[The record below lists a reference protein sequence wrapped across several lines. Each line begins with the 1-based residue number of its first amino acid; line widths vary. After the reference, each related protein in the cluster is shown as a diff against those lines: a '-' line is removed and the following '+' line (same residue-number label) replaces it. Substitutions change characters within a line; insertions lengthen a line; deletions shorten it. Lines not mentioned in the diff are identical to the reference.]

1 LAKFKDLI
9 RKSTSLFRFTPE
21 NPPEKFG
28 GSYFYPLLSNSTT
41 YNDLQLLKDYEE
53 IPEIS
58 AIINLKAKAFS
69 KMKLR
74 IVSNKTG
81 EEEQD
86 AKNYE
91 YKIKVLRNPNWF
103 QSQKEFMMQTKI
115 FREIWGNEYIY
126 LNYPFGMPSRKATAM
141 FTLPSNLVTTNTPS
155 PLPFYLQTDPTIEY
169 TFQWGNDKYIIPKE
183 NLIHLNDNRVHM
195 TKENWVEG
203 QSWLAYQRA
212 TVNNIREAYY
222 SRGFII
228 KNIGVQ
234 GILTN
239 AAGKDAA
246 GQVPIDH
253 KQVEDVQKRIAQMRG
268 FKDKFPVIAT
278 NLPLAWQK
286 MSVDNPANLGLY
298 EEVKEDMFK
307 LCDAAGTPS
316 ELFGSSTGSTFANQI
331 WAERRL
337 YENTIIPEAEEWIGA
352 LNSQFET
359 ENESWSIVGSFTH
372 LNVFKENMKDQG
384 DAINRM
390 ATGLSR
396 ALADN
401 AISINEYRDELRR
414 MGLVIGENNGRT

>member
-1 LAKFKDLI
+1 
-9 RKSTSLFRFTPE
+9 
-21 NPPEKFG
+21 
-28 GSYFYPLLSNSTT
+28 
-41 YNDLQLLKDYEE
+41 
-53 IPEIS
+53 
-58 AIINLKAKAFS
+58 
-69 KMKLR
+69 
-74 IVSNKTG
+74 
-81 EEEQD
+81 
-86 AKNYE
+86 
-91 YKIKVLRNPNWF
+91 
-103 QSQKEFMMQTKI
+103 
-115 FREIWGNEYIY
+115 
-126 LNYPFGMPSRKATAM
+126 
-141 FTLPSNLVTTNTPS
+141 
-155 PLPFYLQTDPTIEY
+155 
-169 TFQWGNDKYIIPKE
+169 
-183 NLIHLNDNRVHM
+183 M

-246 GQVPIDH
+246 GQVPIDA
-253 KQVEDVQKRIAQMRG
+253 KQVEDVQKRIAEMRR

-278 NLPLAWQK
+278 NLPLDWKK

-307 LCDAAGTPS
+307 LCDAAGTPA

-352 LNSQFET
+352 LNSQFGT
-359 ENESWSIVGSFTH
+359 ENESWVIVGSFTH
-372 LNVFKENMKDQG
+372 LNVFKENMKEQG

-396 ALADN
+396 ALADQV
-401 AISINEYRDELRR
+401 INIEEYRDELRR
-414 MGLVIGENNGRT
+414 MGLVIGNNGRT

>member
-1 LAKFKDLI
+1 MAKLTQRLKSAFDII
-9 RKSTSLFRFTPE
+9 RFGPDT
-21 NPPEKFG
+21 PPEKLG
-28 GSYFYPLLSNSTT
+28 GSYFYPLLSNPST
-41 YNDLQLLKDYEE
+41 YNDIQLLKDYDE
-53 IPEIS
+53 IPEVS

-74 IVSNKTG
+74 IVSKKTG

-103 QSQKEFMMQTKI
+103 QSQKEFMIQTKL

-126 LNYPFGMPSRKATAM
+126 LNYPFGMPSRRATAM
-141 FTLPSNLVTTNTPS
+141 FALPANLMTTKTPDER
-155 PLPFYLQTDPTIEY
+155 PFYLQVDPNIEY
-169 TFQWGNDKYIIPKE
+169 YFEWGNKKHLILKE

-212 TVNNIREAYY
+212 PVNNIREAYY

-228 KNIGVQ
+228 KNVGVQ

-239 AAGKDAA
+239 AAGNDVA
-246 GQVPIDH
+246 GMIQISPEEA
-253 KQVEDVQKRIAQMRG
+253 EDVQKKIANMRN

-278 NLPLAWQK
+278 NLPLDFKK
-286 MSVDNPANLGLY
+286 MSVDNQANLGLY

-307 LCDAAGTPS
+307 LCDASGVPAD
-316 ELFGSSTGSTFANQI
+316 LFSSSTGSTFSNQI
-331 WAERRL
+331 WSERRL

-359 ENESWSIVGSFTH
+359 ESESWEIVGSFTH
-372 LNVFKENMKDQG
+372 LNVFKENMKEQG
-384 DAINRM
+384 DAINRL

-396 ALADN
+396 ALADQ
-401 AISINEYRDELRR
+401 AINIEEYRDELRR
-414 MGLVIGENNGRT
+414 MGLVIGAKK